1 MEARAS
7 AFCGSMGRMSRFVE
21 LNEKVQGIS
30 LVHPKQKAAST
41 KPGFLLTNAARRCIV
56 GAALLALF
64 LGALDALIMSAAMPT
79 IVADLGG
86 MHLYAWAY
94 ASYMLARAISLPI
107 FGKLADRFSTKGL
120 FLAAIGVFIAFSAL
134 AASSRSM
141 GFLIGTRVF
150 QGIGAGGNFALIYI
164 VLSEIAPP
172 GKRGLYLSWASFV
185 WGLASILGP
194 TLGGVIISLLD
205 WSWIFL
211 INIPLGLLAA
221 LGIALFYVESRHK
234 ILPSRIDFSGAL
246 TLSVA
251 VVSLLLFFMQGGRS
265 HHWLSPGLILL
276 AGGTLVFTVLFIWL
290 EMKASDPMLP
300 LPFFGRAGFRNGN
313 IAVFFAAFAIFAL
326 FAYAPLFIQGAL
338 GQSPVQVGTAML
350 VLSAGWSLGAAL
362 VGQLVHRVG
371 RKRSALIGAVLL
383 LSGCG
388 GCLTLT
394 AASHLVVVWAWFLLS
409 GVGMGFVGVATML
422 KVQNAVGQADL
433 GVATSSNQFAR
444 SLGGTIGV
452 GICGG
457 IVTVQLSTGVDH
469 LVESGHLS
477 SLTSEQAHGL
487 ISNPETLFAPDIIS
501 RLPVD
506 AQTVLHQTVSRG
518 LTWSF
523 AIITAAALLC
533 LIVCIRLPADRD
545 NSS

>member
-1 MEARAS
+1 
-7 AFCGSMGRMSRFVE
+7 
-21 LNEKVQGIS
+21 
-30 LVHPKQKAAST
+30 
-41 KPGFLLTNAARRCIV
+41 
-56 GAALLALF
+56 
-64 LGALDALIMSAAMPT
+64 MSAAMPT

-107 FGKLADRFSTKGL
+107 FGKLADRLSTKGL
-120 FLAAIGVFIAFSAL
+120 FLTAIGIFIAFSAL
-134 AASSRSM
+134 AASSQSM
-141 GFLIGTRVF
+141 GFLIGARVF
-150 QGIGAGGNFALIYI
+150 QGIGAGGNFALVYI
-164 VLSEIAPP
+164 VLSEIAPS

-205 WSWIFL
+205 WPWIFL

-221 LGIALFYVESRHK
+221 LGIAIFYVESRRK
-234 ILPSRIDFSGAL
+234 NLPSRLDLAGAL

-251 VVSLLLFFMQGGRS
+251 VVSLLLFFMLLGRH
-265 HHWLSPGLILL
+265 HHWRSPALILP
-276 AGGTLVFTVLFIWL
+276 AGGTLVFTALFIWL
-290 EMKASDPMLP
+290 ERRASDPMLP

-313 IAVFFAAFAIFAL
+313 IAVFFGAFAIFAL
-326 FAYAPLFIQGAL
+326 FAYAPLYIQGAL
-338 GQSPVQVGTAML
+338 GQSPVQVGMAML

-362 VGQLVHRVG
+362 VGQLVHRIG

-394 AASHLVVVWAWFLLS
+394 AASHLATAWVWFLLS
-409 GVGMGFVGVATML
+409 GMGMGFVGVATML
-422 KVQNAVGQADL
+422 KVQNAVSQADL

-457 IVTVQLSTGVDH
+457 IVTAGLSTGVDR
-469 LVESGHLS
+469 LVQSGHLS
-477 SLTSEQAHGL
+477 SLTSEQAHRL
-487 ISNPETLFAPDIIS
+487 TSNLETLFDPHLIG
-501 RLPVD
+501 RLPVE
-506 AQTVLHQTVSRG
+506 AQIVLHQTVSRG

-523 AIITAAALLC
+523 AIITAVALLC
-533 LIVCIRLPADRD
+533 LVVCIRLPADRD